1 MNAVL
6 TKIENT
12 LWGYGA
18 LPLIIVLGTWFSV
31 WLKFPQISKLPPAIR
46 SFVQSMFEE
55 EQTGAPKRGIS
66 PLKAFFTSIGGC
78 IGIANLVTVCSAIK
92 VGGPGA
98 VFWMWVAAFL
108 GMVIKYSEV
117 YLGIKFRVKNSTGS
131 YDGGPMFYLQKL
143 FDNQA
148 IPVLFALL
156 LAFYGTEI
164 YLFSLI
170 VDTVEVNWGT
180 NKYMTIFLLLGLVLY
195 AVRGGVERVG
205 KISSFMVP
213 LFMTIYLSMCVW
225 ILYQNSAQILPTFKL
240 ILQSAFTGHAA
251 VGGFT
256 GSTVLLSMSQ
266 GMARGCY
273 SGDIGIGYA
282 AIVHAESS
290 HADPENQPNL
300 SILGIYL
307 DTFLICTF
315 TTLIVLVTNMWS
327 QECTASMMTQM
338 TLSQYF
344 PYMSLFMPLF
354 LFIVGYST
362 IIAYFV
368 VGLKCVKFLSPKWGT
383 KIYYMY
389 GIISFCLFSFVDA
402 DIVIKVMAICNALLL
417 FCNVYGIY
425 KLREELP
432 R

>member
-1 MNAVL
+1 MNPIL
-6 TKIENT
+6 TQIQHL
-12 LWGYGA
+12 LWGYVA
-18 LPLIIVLGTWFSV
+18 LPLIIILGLWFSV
-31 WLKFPQISKLPPAIR
+31 QLRLPQISKLGPAVK
-46 SFVQSMFEE
+46 SFAQSLFPDGKEE
-55 EQTGAPKRGIS
+55 TSRRGIS
-66 PLKAFFTSIGGC
+66 PLRAFFTSIGGC
-78 IGIANLVTVCSAIK
+78 IGVANLVTVCSAIK

-108 GMVIKYSEV
+108 GMVLKYAEV
-117 YLGIKFRVKNSTGS
+117 YLGIKFRVKNATGS

-143 FDNQA
+143 FSNQI
-148 IPVLFALL
+148 IPVLFAVL

-164 YLFSLI
+164 YMFSLI
-170 VDTVEVNWGT
+170 VDSIEVNWEA
-180 NKYMTIFLLLGLVLY
+180 NKYVTILLLLGLVLY
-195 AVRGGVERVG
+195 AAHGGVERVG
-205 KISSFMVP
+205 KISSFIVP
-213 LFMTIYLSMCVW
+213 FFMTVYLSMCAW
-225 ILYQNSAQILPTFKL
+225 ILYQNSAQIIPTFKS
-240 ILQSAFTGHAA
+240 IFQCAFTGHAA
-251 VGGFT
+251 VGGFA
-256 GSTVLLSMSQ
+256 GSTLLLSMSQ

-327 QECTASMMTQM
+327 QDCTASMMTQM

-344 PYMSLFMPLF
+344 PYMAVFMPLF

-368 VGLKCVKFLSPKWGT
+368 VGLKCAKFLSPQWGT
-383 KIYYMY
+383 KIYYVY
-389 GIISFCLFSFVDA
+389 GVISFCLFSFVDP
-402 DIVIKVMAICNALLL
+402 DIVITIMAICGALLL

-425 KLREELP
+425 MLRREFP
-432 R
+432 K